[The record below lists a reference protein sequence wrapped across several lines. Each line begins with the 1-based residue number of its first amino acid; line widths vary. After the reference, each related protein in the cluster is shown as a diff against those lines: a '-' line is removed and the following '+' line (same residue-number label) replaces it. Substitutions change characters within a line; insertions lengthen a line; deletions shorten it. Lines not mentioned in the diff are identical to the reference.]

1 MSLVIIANKPTNQ
14 EQFGRFIVELN
25 GVIASHNANIDSEE
39 GAANKAPK
47 VEINDFSSKA
57 KSLLEADNLPGL
69 LTHVLTIGD
78 VIISDSRFAV
88 SSFYILS
95 LLASKITDNAQQLKA
110 VKELINAIVSKKLET
125 SGIKFKLLVTLF
137 NGFGNEKEIRYEI
150 FYAILSLVDEL
161 NKPNILLT
169 HLNNIDEY
177 VTSWNVS
184 KEKQT
189 KLLKLAAKL
198 INKCDDKLYKEK
210 YGFYS
215 RYLRLLNNIFD
226 EQVLKENVEDIK
238 TVLKTALNHF
248 SYEIDISTFL
258 DLKPVQEIAKVDKD
272 LYDLF
277 VTAVEGNLEGFE
289 KWKQSHSS
297 YLATNKINEERVLDR
312 VRLKS
317 IFQEAQKNKVL
328 KLKEIEKLLKLSE
341 DEVEFWII
349 KVHQEGHIRGK
360 IDQLEG
366 TLYIDGIIDDSFKS
380 SEWKD
385 LEKNLGEFRK
395 NYEGYIEKLRN
406 EKSK

>member
-25 GVIASHNANIDSEE
+25 GVIASHNANIESEE
-39 GAANKAPK
+39 GAANKAAK
-47 VEINDFSSKA
+47 VEISDFSSKA
-57 KSLLEADNLPGL
+57 KSLLEADNLSGL
-69 LTHVLTIGD
+69 LTHILTID
-78 VIISDSRFAV
+78 NVIINDSRFAV

-95 LLASKITDNAQQLKA
+95 LLASKITDNAQQLKS
-110 VKELINAIVSKKLET
+110 VKELINSIVSKKLET
-125 SGIKFKLLVTLF
+125 SGIKFKLLVSLF

-150 FYAILSLVDEL
+150 FSAILSLADEL

-177 VTSWNVS
+177 VSDWNLP
-184 KEKQT
+184 KDKQT

-215 RYLRLLNNIFD
+215 KYLRLLNNIFD

-248 SYEIDISTFL
+248 PYEIDISTFL

-272 LYDLF
+272 LYELF

-289 KWKQSHSS
+289 KWKQGHAS

-317 IFQEAQKNKVL
+317 VFQLVQKNKVL
-328 KLKEIEKLLKLSE
+328 KLKDIEKLLKLSE

-395 NYEGYIEKLRN
+395 NYEGYIEKLKN